1 MNHLKNIKAVFFD
14 CDGVFTDGKITF
26 DTDGQEMRTFDMQ
39 DGMGIT
45 LLRRAGIFI
54 SVMSSSYG
62 GSIEKRMKMLK
73 IEHTYTSVKDK
84 SILIKEVCEKEGLSL
99 ESVAFMG
106 DDIVDV
112 PPMEIVGF
120 PIAVANAVPA
130 VKEIACHVTQKSGGA
145 GAIREIAELILG
157 EQKTIFGEVNQ

>member
-1 MNHLKNIKAVFFD
+1 MPLSDIKAIFFD

-26 DTDGQEMRTFDMQ
+26 DRDGREMRTFDMQ

-54 SVMSSSYG
+54 SVMSSSFG
-62 GSIEKRMKMLK
+62 GSIEQRMSMLK

-84 SILIKEVCEKEGLSL
+84 GVLIEELCQQEGFDLS
-99 ESVAFMG
+99 EVAFVG

-112 PPMEIVGF
+112 PPMEIVGY

-130 VKEIACHVTQKSGGA
+130 VKEIATYITDKPGGG
-145 GAIREIAELILG
+145 GAIREIAETILG
-157 EQKTIFGEVNQ
+157 EQKSIRGTVQQ